1 MELRAVIVECSTAF
15 TGMCKL
21 CEHCCTFLA
30 RQLQQQSGVSPG
42 CCTSRGHGPTWPRRR
57 QGRAW
62 PFLADSAV
70 TLKPFPVDA
79 PPGRPGPLPA
89 GPPDHSPWQPP
100 DCSPARLC
108 AAQPVGCVP
117 CVLPNSPPRLAGGWS
132 LRALPLCYQCLPLGP
147 FSHRYFSL
155 GFSASQPV
163 VGTTVPPTDA
173 QVFSGF

>member
-21 CEHCCTFLA
+21 SEHCCTFLA

-42 CCTSRGHGPTWPRRR
+42 CCTSRGHGLTWPRRR
-57 QGRAW
+57 QGRAR

-100 DCSPARLC
+100 DCSPAS
-108 AAQPVGCVP
+108 G
-117 CVLPNSPPRLAGGWS
+117 
-132 LRALPLCYQCLPLGP
+132 LRALCPAKQPTKAGWWLKLERASSLLSVPSTWP
-147 FSHRYFSL
+147 FFTPVFFPWFFC
-155 GFSASQPV
+155 FSAHGRHHS
-163 VGTTVPPTDA
+163 A
-173 QVFSGF
+173 SY